1 MYTISEILEY
11 QTDDFGNLHCVFKL
25 EGDEKGTVRV
35 LSTASYYD
43 WVSQLEEYTKYYI
56 NLNEDEDEY
65 NFDNDFN
72 FELWREENETEEI
85 VKDFIYQNYETIDD
99 LPEIEDN
106 PLA

>member
-11 QTDDFGNLHCVFKL
+11 QTDDFGNLHCVFRL
-25 EGDEKGTVRV
+25 EGDEKGTIRV
-35 LSTASYYD
+35 LSTTSYYD
-43 WVSQLEEYTKYYI
+43 WIGQLEEYKKYYI

-85 VKDFIYQNYETIDD
+85 VKDFIYQNYETIDE
-99 LPEIEDN
+99 LPEVEDN
-106 PLA
+106 PLG